1 MNAHAPLGGK
11 LLTKPF
17 YLLSMLFLIAAVILL
32 VRLFYGL
39 GSVTHL
45 SDGYPW
51 GLWLVVDVMVGT
63 AFGCAGYSMALLV
76 YLLNRGE
83 YHPLVRPAMM
93 AGLFGYGLAGFA
105 VMIDLGR
112 YWQVYTLFM
121 PGLINFNSILLE
133 VSWCVM
139 AYTVVLAIEFTPT
152 FLERFG
158 LDNLKQKLSKVLFL
172 AIAVGILL
180 PTMHQSSL
188 GSMAIIAGNQISA
201 LWQTQMLPPLFLI
214 SAILMGYA
222 IVPFESILS
231 ATGLRRKM
239 ETDLLAKVSFV
250 ALLATTFYLFLRF
263 TDLIWRDAL
272 GLAFAGDSD
281 SIMFWIEN
289 LLFIVPVILLANK
302 SLRNHPRYVFIS
314 AMSLLLAGTLYRL
327 NVYIIGYHPTIGG
340 DWSYFPS
347 VTELLLTLGI
357 FSLEILLYLIFVKK
371 LPVLH
376 RT

>member
-83 YHPLVRPAMM
+83 YHPMVRPAMM

-121 PGLINFNSILLE
+121 PEFINFNSILLE

-239 ETDLLAKVSFV
+239 ETDLLAKVSFI

-302 SLRNHPRYVFIS
+302 SLRNHPRYIFIS